1 MSFLNFC
8 QAREPTPSPFEEEG
22 GVFVNVPVPFEFD
35 DDAVPL
41 LASRSFTESG
51 LCSEALLTLSV
62 ALDLGTRPSTSS
74 A

>member
-1 MSFLNFC
+1 M
-8 QAREPTPSPFEEEG
+8 
-22 GVFVNVPVPFEFD
+22 FVNVPVPFEFD
-35 DDAVPL
+35 DDAVPP

-62 ALDLGTRPSTSS
+62 AFDLGTRPSTSS